1 MSTRDADLLIAGAG
15 LAGLSLAVALATAGA
30 TADRRVLIVDPRPN
44 LAAFPRDRTWCYWD
58 VDPAPHPFAACVSKR
73 WPRWRVADG
82 GAGVERSAAGLSY
95 CHIAGDAFY
104 AAALERLG
112 RDPNVELLLGRS
124 VRSLDDSADGV
135 TATLDDG
142 STLRASHA
150 FDSRP
155 PAATATKVAADQ
167 RSAVFAPTDADCGPL
182 VKSCP
187 VEAGGLEQSDPR
199 LAAPLAGRGIAET
212 RPASGAAKRGDLSES
227 HPFSRVPD
235 VRFSQQF
242 VGHFVRTGRPAFD
255 PDSVTLMDFRV
266 EPVAGAI
273 RFVYVLPF
281 DEKTALVEATT
292 IAEAPVPDAAHA
304 AVIGEYLRRVVGVE
318 NWQVTGAERGA
329 IPMTTVPRRVAV
341 SPRVWRIGLAGG
353 LAKPSTGYAFLAV
366 QRFSRSAAES
376 IARHEVDDR
385 PLPAPPAVRAGV
397 ATALDRVFL
406 ARLRRRPDLAPAL
419 FARLFAAADPAALVR
434 FLSDRATPADV
445 ARVIAALPKLPFA
458 AEAARSWRLWA
469 RRTPHDKM
477 PPQVAGSGSPGLRPD
492 TSPTP
497 TDFLASHTGASAPG
511 Y

>member
-1 MSTRDADLLIAGAG
+1 MPTRDADLLIAGAG

-30 TADRRVLIVDPRPN
+30 TADRRVLIVDPRRN
-44 LAAFPRDRTWCYWD
+44 FPRDRTWCYWD

-112 RDPNVELLLGRS
+112 RDPNVELLLGQS
-124 VRSLDDSADGV
+124 VRSLDDSPDVV

-182 VKSCP
+182 VRSY
-187 VEAGGLEQSDPR
+187 
-199 LAAPLAGRGIAET
+199 
-212 RPASGAAKRGDLSES
+212 
-227 HPFSRVPD
+227 PFLRVPD

-255 PDSVTLMDFRV
+255 PESVTLMDFRV

-281 DEKTALVEATT
+281 DETTALVEATT
-292 IAEAPVPDAAHA
+292 IAESPVPDAAHA

-318 NWQVTGAERGA
+318 NWQVTGTERGA

-385 PLPAPPAVRAGV
+385 PLLAPPAVRAGV

-492 TSPTP
+492 TSPSSTN
-497 TDFLASHTGASAPG
+497 FLARQTGASAPG

>member
-30 TADRRVLIVDPRPN
+30 TADRRVLIVDPRRN
-44 LAAFPRDRTWCYWD
+44 FPRDRTWCYWD

-124 VRSLDDSADGV
+124 VRSLDDSPGGV

-155 PAATATKVAADQ
+155 PTATKVAADQ

-182 VKSCP
+182 VRS
-187 VEAGGLEQSDPR
+187 S
-199 LAAPLAGRGIAET
+199 
-212 RPASGAAKRGDLSES
+212 
-227 HPFSRVPD
+227 PFFRVPD

-281 DEKTALVEATT
+281 DETTALVEATT
-292 IAEAPVPDAAHA
+292 ISEAPVPDAAHA

-318 NWQVTGAERGA
+318 NWHVTGTERGA

-366 QRFSRSAAES
+366 QRFSRSAAEL
-376 IARHEVDDR
+376 IVKHRDG

-397 ATALDRVFL
+397 ATALDRIFL

-469 RRTPHDKM
+469 RRTPHDTM

-492 TSPTP
+492 TSPPSTN
-497 TDFLASHTGASAPG
+497 FLTRQTGASAPG